1 MALSPVREDLGWV
14 LGKISSQK
22 KGKILEQTARAVVE
36 SPSLEVFENCGD
48 VALRDMVSGHGGD
61 GLGSDLILE
70 VFSNLSDSVIL

>member
-36 SPSLEVFENCGD
+36 APSLEVFEKCGD
-48 VALRDMVSGHGGD
+48 VALRDFVQWGNIGGRWKVQLGD
-61 GLGSDLILE
+61 PGGLFLLW
-70 VFSNLSDSVIL
+70 